1 MNIFTNL
8 LTSLVLAVWVAAIA
22 IISVQ
27 NYTPI
32 SIKFLTFESIQIPIG
47 IVLGFSAAAGVI
59 GGAIAPMF
67 LRRYNSPNQNEELS
81 EDDDVDF

>member
-1 MNIFTNL
+1 MNTFTNL
-8 LTSLVLAVWVAAIA
+8 LTSLVVAGWVSAIA

-27 NYTPI
+27 NYTPV
-32 SIKFLTFESIQIPIG
+32 SVKFLTFQSIQIPIG

-59 GGAIAPMF
+59 GGAIAPIIF
-67 LRRYNSPNQNEELS
+67 RGYNSPNQNEELS

>member
-1 MNIFTNL
+1 MNTFTNL
-8 LTSLVLAVWVAAIA
+8 LTSLIVAGWVAAIA

-27 NYTPI
+27 NYTLV
-32 SIKFLTFESIQIPIG
+32 SVKFLTFQSIQIPIG

-59 GGAIAPMF
+59 GGAIAPIIF
-67 LRRYNSPNQNEELS
+67 RGSSSPNQNEEFS